1 MPASKNLRF
10 YLGILMENTF
20 NWHRELNEL
29 ALHFLLSPRDGSI
42 KDRCHL
48 YAEEISDDRFH
59 ELAKYVLNESLE
71 DRYPPNERLPQIR
84 DSFVRALMISGYE
97 VDAQGG
103 VFQVQP
109 KFSPDRLQ
117 EAKEESATLLKQMG
131 FGAIQ
136 GSLDIAEQQY
146 IKGEFAKSL
155 WNSRKALEDLM
166 KLLADKFGIEQK
178 DFLNRYISSE
188 LARDIIKKI
197 DYYACKGH
205 EVEVPEYEAIFGYH
219 PVISAIYHLLLLQK

>member
-1 MPASKNLRF
+1 
-10 YLGILMENTF
+10 MENTF
-20 NWHRELNEL
+20 NWNRELNEL
-29 ALHFLLSPRDGSI
+29 ALHFLLSPGGGSI

-48 YAEEISDDRFH
+48 YAKEVSEDRFH
-59 ELAKYVLNESLE
+59 ELAEYVLNESLE
-71 DRYPPNERLPQIR
+71 DRFPPSDNLPQIR
-84 DSFVRALMISGYE
+84 DSFVRALMMNGYE
-97 VDAQGG
+97 VDNDSGR
-103 VFQVQP
+103 FLVQP
-109 KFSPDRLQ
+109 RFSPDRLQ
-117 EAKEESATLLKQMG
+117 ETKKESATLLKQMG

-155 WNSRKALEDLM
+155 WNSRKALEDLE
-166 KLLADKFGIEQK
+166 KLLADKLGIEQK

-188 LARDIIKKI
+188 LARDIIRKI

-219 PVISAIYHLLLLQK
+219 LVISAIYHLLLLQK